1 LRLASTTNFSTAKA
15 SRKTASSVMALIVIV
30 YEEEELATGRGGTKD
45 IDREE
50 RKEKKKGALRYIG

>member
-1 LRLASTTNFSTAKA
+1 
-15 SRKTASSVMALIVIV
+15 MALIVIV

-50 RKEKKKGALRYIG
+50 RKGKKKEPSGILGDEN